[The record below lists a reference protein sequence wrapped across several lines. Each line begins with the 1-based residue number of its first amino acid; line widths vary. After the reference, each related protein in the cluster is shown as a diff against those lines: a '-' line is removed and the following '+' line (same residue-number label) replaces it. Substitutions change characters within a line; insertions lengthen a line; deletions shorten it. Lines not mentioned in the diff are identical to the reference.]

1 MEHVI
6 VERSFDEPLEV
17 DPIDL
22 AKKGASCMEMHN
34 MRYLRAYLSSDK
46 KRMICVFEAPD
57 AESVRIANRQLKMP
71 FERVWTATVHEPA

>member
-1 MEHVI
+1 MEIVV
-6 VERSFDEPLEV
+6 VERLFDEPLSH

-22 AKKGASCMEMHN
+22 AKRAASCMEMHN
-34 MRYLRAYLSSDK
+34 LRYLQAYLSSDR

-71 FERVWTATVHEPA
+71 FERAWTATVHEPA